1 MTMARLM
8 TNTVELMTQSR
19 GLKMTAQRRAIVDYL
34 QASVDHPTADEIL
47 QAVNR
52 TFPMTSRATV
62 YNTLNW
68 LKTAGLV
75 KEVYEGGQVRYDP
88 NTAHHHHFVCQ
99 SCGKVGDIDCDL
111 LGKIQICHLPG
122 NPQVEFYEVVV
133 RGRCSL
139 CARGEPS
146 SNNG

>member
-1 MTMARLM
+1 M
-8 TNTVELMTQSR
+8 TNTVELITQSR
-19 GLKMTAQRRAIVDYL
+19 GSKMTAQRRAIVDFL
-34 QASVDHPTADEIL
+34 QASGDHPTADEIL

-68 LKTAGLV
+68 LKTDGLV
-75 KEVYEGGQVRYDP
+75 KEVYEGGQIRYDP

-99 SCGKVGDIDCDL
+99 NCGKVEDIDCDL
-111 LGKIQICHLPG
+111 LGTIQICHLPG

-133 RGRCSL
+133 RGLCSM
-139 CARGEPS
+139 CAKTNPKLE
-146 SNNG
+146 